1 MVHAA
6 DELTTRFRSPDL
18 AAAFRARYAE
28 ALARWPDDTGGV
40 DVPGPFGTTH
50 VQVCGPPDAPPL
62 VLLHG
67 GGCTS
72 ASWFASA
79 GALSRAH
86 RVHAVDQLGGAGL
99 SVPSGRPIRR
109 PADFMA
115 WLDGLLGGLGLES
128 AAFCGHSYG
137 AWLALSYALHAPG
150 RVRRL
155 ALLDPTGCFGGLAPG
170 YRLRAVPLLARPT
183 QARARAVL
191 TWETARAE
199 PPADELLMSLAS
211 LGGGEFRGSRLVLPR
226 RPAAAALRATK
237 VPMLVV
243 LAERSRAHDIRRIGA
258 TARRLVP
265 GAETAVLPGAAHHTL
280 PATAAGPLNELLTG
294 FLLDTEPGAARLYN

>member
-1 MVHAA
+1 MVQAT
-6 DELTTRFRSPDL
+6 DELTARFRSPEL

-28 ALARWPDDTGGV
+28 ALARWPADTGAV
-40 DVPGPFGTTH
+40 DVPGAFGTTH

-67 GGCTS
+67 GSATS
-72 ASWFASA
+72 ASWFANA
-79 GALSRAH
+79 GALSRAR
-86 RVHAVDQLGGAGL
+86 RVHAPDQVGDAGL
-99 SVPSGRPIRR
+99 SLPSGRPIRR
-109 PADFMA
+109 PGDFMA
-115 WLDGLLGGLGLES
+115 WLDGLLDGLGLES

-155 ALLDPTGCFGGLAPG
+155 VLLDPTACFGGLAAG

-191 TWETARAE
+191 TWETAHAE
-199 PPADELLMSLAS
+199 PPADELLASLAS
-211 LGGGEFRGSRLVLPR
+211 LGGGEFRGARLVLPK
-226 RPAAAALRATK
+226 RPAAAALRATR

-243 LAERSRAHDIRRIGA
+243 LAERSRAHDIGRIGA
-258 TARRLVP
+258 AARRLVP

-294 FLLDTEPGAARLYN
+294 FLVA

>member
-1 MVHAA
+1 MVQAT
-6 DELTTRFRSPDL
+6 DELTARFRSPDL
-18 AAAFRARYAE
+18 AAAFRARYDE
-28 ALARWPDDTGGV
+28 ALARWPDDTGAV
-40 DVPGPFGTTH
+40 DVPAPFGTTH

-72 ASWFASA
+72 ASWFANA

-86 RVHAVDQLGGAGL
+86 RVHAVDQPGDAGL

-115 WLDGLLGGLGLES
+115 WLDGLLDGLGLES

-155 ALLDPTGCFGGLAPG
+155 ALLDPTACFGGLAPG
-170 YRLRAVPLLARPT
+170 YRLRAVPLLARPA
-183 QARARAVL
+183 QARARAIL
-191 TWETARAE
+191 TWESARAE
-199 PPADELLMSLAS
+199 P
-211 LGGGEFRGSRLVLPR
+211 
-226 RPAAAALRATK
+226 AAVRTF
-237 VPMLVV
+237 
-243 LAERSRAHDIRRIGA
+243 IGK
-258 TARRLVP
+258 T
-265 GAETAVLPGAAHHTL
+265 GAEL
-280 PATAAGPLNELLTG
+280 GPLVRDAVAKYQIATNQDVTG
-294 FLLDTEPGAARLYN
+294 SLSPETLQSFGLAQPVAS